1 MEHYMKVMK
10 ALLVAAAILI
20 PATASAQRIASAGIT
35 HTQASAAFITSPMS
49 TAPFNE
55 RVAVATSSGMPRWLK
70 WGLLGAVGGA
80 VLYTAIKAGDSNSG
94 DVLAHAA
101 TGALVGFIVV
111 GGSVAIYD
119 AACGTRGCG

>member
-1 MEHYMKVMK
+1 MKVMK
-10 ALLVAAAILI
+10 TMLLAAAILL
-20 PATASAQRIASAGIT
+20 PASASAQRVAAAGIT
-35 HTQASAAFITSPMS
+35 HQQASAAFITTAAT

-55 RVAVATSSGMPRWLK
+55 RVAAATSGGMPRWLR

-80 VLYTAIKAGDSNSG
+80 VLYTALKAGNSDSG